1 MKIGLLGI
9 RLISIF
15 ILTTIFSTSYSQNEE
30 KRVEDLLSKM
40 TLEEKIGQMNQVSF
54 FTVDDKAIAQYSDD
68 DMDTF
73 LIRMGIAGGAGQK
86 KPADMSKNEKI
97 RLIKQEADKMLDDN
111 FVKPIKEGKIGSLLN
126 ITDPEM
132 VNRMQKAA
140 MENSRLGIPLIIGRD
155 VIHGFKTI
163 FPIPLGQA
171 ASFNP
176 QIVEEGARIAAI
188 EARSTGVTWTFA
200 PMLDI
205 SRDARWGR
213 IAESLGEDPH
223 LGAQLGSAMVKG
235 FQGGGN
241 LTDPNSIAACVKHFI
256 GYGAS
261 EGGRDYNSTNIPPH
275 LMRNVYFPPFHEA
288 IKAGAAT
295 LMTSFNDNDGIPA
308 SGNSYILKNILRDEW
323 KFDGFVVSDW
333 ASMGEMIPHGF
344 AKDDK
349 EVAEISAN
357 AGLDMEMVSG
367 AYIKHLPQLVKEGKV
382 SEETIDNAVRNI
394 LRVKFRMGLF
404 ENPYV
409 DTKKTGVLYAS
420 DHLKAAKQAAM
431 ESAILLKNDN
441 LLPLPENKKIAI
453 IGPMADAPHDQM
465 GTWVFDGDKNY
476 TVTPIG
482 ALKTDYK
489 HISYV
494 YEPTLAYSRD
504 KSTANFEKAKQ
515 AVASADIAVVFLGE
529 EAILSGEAHSL
540 SNINLIGVQSDL
552 LKAVKS
558 IGKPVVLVI
567 MAGRP
572 LTIERDLPYADAI
585 LYNFHPGTMG
595 GPAILDLIF
604 GKANPSGKLPVT
616 FVREVGQIPM
626 YYNHNNTGRPAPEK
640 VMTLDDIELEAGQ
653 TSLGNTSFYL
663 DSGKD
668 PLYPFGYGLSYSTFE
683 YSNLVLSSSTIRMDE
698 TLTVKATLKNTGSV
712 DGTEVAQ
719 LYIQDIVGSIVRP
732 VKELK
737 GFQKIH
743 LKAGEEKIIEFRL
756 SKEDLAFYGRDLIKK
771 AESGDFNVWIG
782 GDSNAGLTGVF
793 SLID

>member
-1 MKIGLLGI
+1 MNIRKSGFLGLLA
-9 RLISIF
+9 LSSIF
-15 ILTTIFSTSYSQNEE
+15 SSSYAQQTIE

-40 TLEEKIGQMNQVSF
+40 TLEEKIGQMNQISF
-54 FTVDDKAIAQYSDD
+54 FTVDDKAIAQFSDD

-73 LIRMGIAGGAGQK
+73 LIRMGIAGGTDQK
-86 KPADMSKNEKI
+86 KPSEMPKSEKI
-97 RLIKQEADKMLDDN
+97 ALIKKTAGQMLDNN
-111 FVKPIKEGKIGSLLN
+111 FVQPIKDGKIGSLLN
-126 ITDPEM
+126 IVDPEM
-132 VNRMQKAA
+132 INNLQKAA
-140 MENSRLGIPLIIGRD
+140 MEESRLGIPMIIGRD

-176 QIVEEGARIAAI
+176 QLVEDGAHIAAV
-188 EARSTGVTWTFA
+188 EARSTGITWTFA

-213 IAESLGEDPH
+213 IAESLGEDPY
-223 LGAQLGSAMVKG
+223 LGAQLGAAMVRG
-235 FQGGGN
+235 FQGNGN
-241 LTDPNSIAACVKHFI
+241 LNDPNAIAACVKHFI
-256 GYGAS
+256 GYGAA
-261 EGGRDYNSTNIPPH
+261 EGGRDYNSTNIPPYQMKNIY
-275 LMRNVYFPPFHEA
+275 LPPFHNA

-308 SGNSYILKNILRDEW
+308 SANEHILKNILRDEW

-333 ASMGEMIPHGF
+333 ASMGEMIPHGY

-349 EVAEISAN
+349 QVAELSAN
-357 AGLDMEMVSG
+357 AGVDMEMVSG
-367 AYIKHLPQLVKEGKV
+367 AYMKYLPDLVKEEKITM
-382 SEETIDNAVRNI
+382 ETIDNAVRNI

-409 DTKKTGVLYAS
+409 DTQKPSILYTTE
-420 DHLKAAKQAAM
+420 HMKAARQAAV

-441 LLPLPENKKIAI
+441 VLPLNENKKIAI

-476 TVTPIG
+476 TVTPLG
-482 ALKTDYK
+482 ALKADYK
-489 HISYV
+489 HINYV
-494 YEPTLAYSRD
+494 YEPALAYSRD
-504 KSTANFEKAKQ
+504 KNTSNFEKAK
-515 AVASADIAVVFLGE
+515 AAAASADVAVVFLGE
-529 EAILSGEAHSL
+529 ESILSGEAHSL
-540 SNINLIGVQSDL
+540 SNINLIGVQSEL

-558 IGKPVVLVI
+558 SGKPVVLVI

-572 LTIERDLPYADAI
+572 LTIERDLPYADAV
-585 LYNFHPGTMG
+585 LFNFHPGTMG
-595 GPAILDLIF
+595 GPAIFDLLF

-640 VMTLDDIELEAGQ
+640 VMTLDEIELEAGQ

-683 YSNLVLSSSTIRMDE
+683 YSDLSLSSTSMPMNGSLTIK
-698 TLTVKATLKNTGSV
+698 VNLKNTSNT

-719 LYIQDIVGSIVRP
+719 LYIQDMFGSIIRP

-737 GFQKIH
+737 GFQRVR
-743 LKAGEEKIIEFRL
+743 LRAGEAKTIEF
-756 SKEDLAFYGRDLIKK
+756 KITAHDLAFYGRDLVKK
-771 AESGDFNVWIG
+771 AEEGDFNVWVG
-782 GDSNAGLTGVF
+782 GNSNADLKGTF
-793 SLID
+793 SVTE